1 MGVAILL
8 IYGPLLIILFFAS
21 LRISKQSIE
30 GRKSRDPKY
39 KMYKW
44 QFAVGF
50 LLSSITTVLITFLL
64 NKLGSKETMVVLI
77 WVLAPNII
85 VPFVMSS
92 ILRNLSQATIKI
104 DSHNNSFSNS
114 LINYAAGALNTV
126 WLFPALVIFAL
137 VSQP

>member
-1 MGVAILL
+1 MGVAIIL

-21 LRISKQSIE
+21 LRISKQSVE
-30 GRKSRDPKY
+30 NRKSRDPKY
-39 KMYKW
+39 KMHKW
-44 QFAVGF
+44 QFAAGF

-92 ILRNLSQATIKI
+92 ILRSLSQATIKI

-114 LINYAAGALNTV
+114 LINYAAGALNSV
-126 WLFPALVIFAL
+126 WLFPALVIFSL